1 MKTVLMSL
9 VAAGAVAWSAA
20 PAAAQQPPGT
30 PCPPGQTG
38 VNPYCEVP
46 PPRAC
51 DKQPAKLSIAR
62 ATLLRFSNSISIFA
76 PITARASGRASIG
89 LQAAR
94 TTTRFTAPVSD
105 ARIRVTRD
113 IKAAQA
119 RLGTGILTI
128 NYRGDADTRS
138 QVVRLRAANN
148 KANLTS
154 SRPTIT
160 SSGRLRASGM
170 TTRRAS
176 GVVRVQLQYVRR
188 ANGETVT
195 LERKARIR
203 NGRWSLNEQLSSTVR
218 SQIPRR
224 CGTVHSYVLFTGYQP
239 NLIRGE
245 MHSFEVL
252 GAL

>member
-1 MKTVLMSL
+1 VKRVVISL
-9 VAAGAVAWSAA
+9 VAAGAVIWSVA
-20 PAAAQQPPGT
+20 PATAQIN

-38 VNPYCEVP
+38 NNPYCEVP

-51 DKQPAKLSIAR
+51 DKQPAKMSLAR
-62 ATLLRFSNSISIFA
+62 ATLIRPANTISILA
-76 PITARASGRASIG
+76 PITQRASGRASIG

-94 TTTRFTAPVSD
+94 STTSFTTVVD
-105 ARIRVTRD
+105 DGRIRATRP
-113 IKAAQA
+113 IRAAQA

-128 NYRGDADTRS
+128 RYRGDRDTRS
-138 QVVRLRAANN
+138 QTVRLRAANN
-148 KANLTS
+148 RAQLTS
-154 SRPTIT
+154 SRPRI
-160 SSGRLRASGM
+160 SNGRLRASGT

-188 ANGETVT
+188 SNGETVT

-203 NGRWSLNEQLSSTVR
+203 NGRWSLDEQLSSTVR
-218 SQIPRR
+218 AQIPGR

-245 MHSFEVL
+245 MRSFEVL

>member
-1 MKTVLMSL
+1 MSL
-9 VAAGAVAWSAA
+9 VIAGAVVWSVA
-20 PAAAQQPPGT
+20 PATAQQPPGT

-62 ATLLRFSNSISIFA
+62 ATLSRSPNTISILA
-76 PITARASGRASIG
+76 PITARASGRPSVG

-94 TTTRFTAPVSD
+94 TTTSFTAPIID
-105 ARIRVTRD
+105 ARIRVTRP
-113 IKAAQA
+113 IRRAQA
-119 RLGTGILTI
+119 ILGTGILTI
-128 NYRGDADTRS
+128 RYRGDADTRS
-138 QVVRLRAANN
+138 QTVRLRAANN
-148 KANLTS
+148 KARLTS

-160 SSGRLRASGM
+160 SGGRLRASGT

-188 ANGETVT
+188 SNGETVT

-203 NGRWSLNEQLSSTVR
+203 SGRWSLNEQLSSTVR
-218 SQIPRR
+218 SQIPGR